1 LLGTQHPRRRLA
13 PAARGAS
20 PMGARIPASEQ
31 THQRLEE
38 LLKGGVADGD
48 ARTELFK
55 LAVRKIVEEALE
67 AEVSD
72 VLGRGYYESGAEPG
86 RGYRNGTRRSRL
98 RTAEGAIEY
107 GVPQVADRVEP
118 FVSRIRAGLA
128 GRTAE
133 LERLAVELF
142 ARGLSTRDIE
152 AAFRDADGQSLLSR
166 TAVSQVT
173 ERLWQEYEAFATRDL
188 SEFVIAYLF
197 VDGVAERLH
206 AGMPREAVLCAWG
219 ITEDGRKVLLHL
231 APGTKE
237 DTPSC
242 TAFFEDLKR
251 RGLPDPLLAV
261 TDGAPGLIR
270 AVETCFPRALRQ
282 RCLAHRMRNLRG
294 KVPEVTWPEVA
305 LRARAC
311 YEAASPALAAVLRDD
326 VVQTYERDLPAA
338 VRCFLDDF
346 DACIAHL
353 RFPLQHR
360 KVIRTTNLLERLFG
374 EERRRTKIIP
384 HAFGERPVLKLMYAA
399 VIRAADRWRGLTV
412 GEFERRQ
419 LKAIRDE
426 LDRAHATRTA
436 PAVRPV
442 PSASPIKLSS
452 KART

>member
-1 LLGTQHPRRRLA
+1 V
-13 PAARGAS
+13 AS
-20 PMGARIPASEQ
+20 RIPTSERTSQ
-31 THQRLEE
+31 KLRE
-38 LLKGGVADGD
+38 LLTEGVADGD
-48 ARTELFK
+48 ARAELLK

-67 AEVSD
+67 AEVAEA
-72 VLGRGYYESGAEPG
+72 VGRGYYEAGAAPG
-86 RGYRNGTRRSRL
+86 AGYRNGYRRGRL

-107 GVPQVADRVEP
+107 GVPQVADRPEP
-118 FVSRIRAGLA
+118 FVSRVRAGLA

-133 LERLAVELF
+133 LERLAVEMY
-142 ARGLSTRDIE
+142 ARGLSTRDVE
-152 AAFRDADGQSLLSR
+152 AAFRDTTGASLLSR

-173 ERLWQEYEAFATRDL
+173 ERLWQEYEAFAARDL
-188 SEFVIAYLF
+188 SEFAVVYFF

-206 AGMPREAVLCAWG
+206 AGLPREAVLCAWG

-237 DTPSC
+237 DTASC

-270 AVETCFPRALRQ
+270 AVETCFPRAVRQ
-282 RCLAHRMRNLRG
+282 RCLVHRLRNLRS
-294 KVPEVTWPEVA
+294 KAPESQWPEIA
-305 LRARAC
+305 IRARAC
-311 YEAASPALAAVLRDD
+311 YEAASPALALLLRDD
-326 VVQTYERDLPAA
+326 FVQAYGRELPAVA
-338 VRCFLDDF
+338 QCFTDDF

-353 RFPLQHR
+353 RFPLRHR
-360 KVIRTTNLLERLFG
+360 KVIRTTNLLERLFL

-412 GEFERRQ
+412 GEFEQRQ
-419 LKAIRDE
+419 LRAIREE
-426 LDRAHATRTA
+426 LDRAHAER
-436 PAVRPV
+436 VRPV
-442 PSASPIKLSS
+442 VRPNASASAVRLSS

>member
-1 LLGTQHPRRRLA
+1 
-13 PAARGAS
+13 
-20 PMGARIPASEQ
+20 MGARIPASEQ
-31 THQRLEE
+31 THQRLEA
-38 LLKGGVADGD
+38 LLKEGVADGD

-107 GVPQVADRVEP
+107 GVPQVADRADP
-118 FVSRIRAGLA
+118 YVSRIRAGLA

-188 SEFVIAYLF
+188 SEFGVAYLF

-237 DTPSC
+237 DTASC

-251 RGLPDPLLAV
+251 RGLADPLLVV

-294 KVPEVTWPEVA
+294 KVPEATWPDVA
-305 LRARAC
+305 IRARAC
-311 YEAASPALAAVLRDD
+311 YEAASPALATVLRDD
-326 VVQTYERDLPAA
+326 FVQVYERDLPAA
-338 VRCFLDDF
+338 TRCFLDDF
-346 DACIAHL
+346 DACTAHL
-353 RFPLQHR
+353 RFPLRHR

-374 EERRRTKIIP
+374 EERRRTKVVP

-412 GEFERRQ
+412 SEFDQRQ
-419 LKAIRDE
+419 LKAIREE
-426 LDRAHATRTA
+426 LDRAHADRIA
-436 PAVRPV
+436 PAVRTT
-442 PSASPIKLSS
+442 PSASPVRLSS